1 MFCGF
6 SNNGAGLP
14 MGADPAGVVVAGG
27 QGAFDSG
34 R

>member
-14 MGADPAGVVVAGG
+14 MGADPGGVMAAGG
-27 QGAFDSG
+27 QEAFDSG